1 MKKVLAFLVCLIF
14 MLGCVACKSKVP
26 TTDSTNET
34 IIEPMCGNTQTTVYI
49 DEDKY
54 TFMGGNSV
62 TLTAL
67 LNSLKY
73 EHEICKCLPEY
84 TVDTEFG
91 TGYGINLREGY
102 VRYQGKQQ
110 KLTSEQLK
118 TVKEIIKWAKKQQPD
133 EKT

>member
-1 MKKVLAFLVCLIF
+1 
-14 MLGCVACKSKVP
+14 MLGCVACKPKEP
-26 TTDSTNET
+26 TTESTT
-34 IIEPMCGNTQTTVYI
+34 VTTIEPMCGNTQTTVYF
-49 DEDKY
+49 DGDKY

-73 EHEICKCLPEY
+73 EQEICKCLPEY

-91 TGYGINLREGY
+91 TGYGINLIEGY

-118 TVKEIIKWAKKQQPD
+118 TVKEIIDWAKKQQPD
-133 EKT
+133 KKD